1 MATLLLVVIF
11 IYKCPTRFIFGI
23 PCATCG
29 MTRAFL
35 SAAKLDFKAAF
46 YYHPLF
52 GIIGIELIYLIFR
65 KLILKKIK
73 INIKLE
79 IGNIDLRGYGDIRD
93 DDAYTGLFG
102 AGRNANVIGDVKKWE
117 NQLKTLKEYMK

>member
-1 MATLLLVVIF
+1 MKRKAVWAVAVISIIAALLVVIF

-23 PCATCG
+23 PCPSCG

-52 GIIGIELIYLIFR
+52 GIIGIELVYLIFR
-65 KLILKKIK
+65 KLILKKI
-73 INIKLE
+73 NISFKLE
-79 IGNIDLRGYGDIRD
+79 MGVLIFTGVLLITTYIIRLCL
-93 DDAYTGLFG
+93 G
-102 AGRNANVIGDVKKWE
+102 IIP
-117 NQLKTLKEYMK
+117 

>member
-1 MATLLLVVIF
+1 MKKKAIWALAIISGIAALLVIIF
-11 IYKCPTRFIFGI
+11 IYKCPTRYIFGI
-23 PCATCG
+23 PCAACG

-65 KLILKKIK
+65 KLILKKI
-73 INIKLE
+73 I
-79 IGNIDLRGYGDIRD
+79 
-93 DDAYTGLFG
+93 
-102 AGRNANVIGDVKKWE
+102 
-117 NQLKTLKEYMK
+117 

>member
-1 MATLLLVVIF
+1 MKRKAMWALAMISGIAAFLIIFF
-11 IYKCPTRFIFGI
+11 IYKCPTRYIFGI

-79 IGNIDLRGYGDIRD
+79 IGVLIFTGVLLITTYIIRL
-93 DDAYTGLFG
+93 YLG
-102 AGRNANVIGDVKKWE
+102 IIP
-117 NQLKTLKEYMK
+117 